1 MVSRASFLIFFSATI
16 LLLPLAWHAAQFAV
30 KTPAPFSRSAASTG
44 RLPKTAASKPS
55 AAPKASGLKEALV
68 WVGATASMACTSS
81 SAVASLL
88 NGGAVCCGA
97 EGDTK
102 HCAPKHATAATINR
116 HCAFDM
122 ATRTRT
128 MRQLGKWAGKHQQA

>member
-30 KTPAPFSRSAASTG
+30 KTPAPFSRSAASAG

-55 AAPKASGLKEALV
+55 AAPKASGLKERLV
-68 WVGATASMACTSS
+68 WVRVTASMVCTSS
-81 SAVASLL
+81 SALASLL
-88 NGGAVCCGA
+88 TGGAVCGA
-97 EGDTK
+97 EGATK
-102 HCAPKHATAATINR
+102 HCAPKKAAEATIRR

-128 MRQLGKWAGKHQQA
+128 MGQQGEL